1 MDYIKI
7 PLYLSG
13 PNATVDRT
21 DSVTI
26 GTAGSYGVHAFEVE
40 RGRNW
45 DDLSIK
51 ATFYQKPDNGE
62 NTTTPSDEV
71 IQISVVETG
80 DGLIPIPNEL
90 FETETDEVGST
101 QPQTWVTFSG
111 YDGENLKMNS
121 LRLMLEI
128 SDTGPTYTTAFT
140 PTPDIEEQLIN
151 AVKELRDAA
160 CECATQA
167 GEYSFEAAKS
177 ATAAK
182 ASEQNAYNSEVN
194 AASSELAAELSAQAA
209 EASELNA
216 KQSETIV
223 DGLVQ
228 KAENLYEEGAS
239 KIEAVF
245 EDSKEEV
252 EAIFNEGATK
262 VENIFN
268 QSTAK
273 IQEFT
278 DSAKDSSNK
287 AEEYAKQAKDSA
299 DAAKTSQ
306 DAALAS
312 ETNAKTSETNAS
324 KNASDAATSA
334 TNAGQSETNALGYA
348 NRASA
353 QATAAAESQRD
364 AASSR
369 DAAATSANSARTYML
384 DAKDYR
390 DDAQTAVESTIGYA
404 TQASGSASA
413 AQTSA
418 SKAATSEKNAHS
430 SEVNA
435 ASSATLSDRRAT
447 EAATSASN
455 AASSAQDA
463 ADSLADMEDLVAHMP
478 QINPENELWQTWNA
492 EEGQYEDTGV
502 LARGQGVAKGGQP
515 GQVLV
520 KNSVA
525 NYDTTW
531 VDQMEAIDVPVYSLV
546 KQDVAED
553 GFFATYYLTKNDV
566 QAGEKINIPKDYLVR
581 EAELLEVAE
590 TDVPYSG
597 AVIGDKYI
605 DFTINTQASDEDEKH
620 IYLPVKDLVDT
631 YLPGNGI
638 DITNDKV
645 SIKLDDAN
653 SNGLSVDAAGLKL
666 SLATTDKAGALSVED
681 KIKIDNAVNQTDIE
695 EAINAAVEDL
705 TNGTTEL
712 PYIKA
717 DGDVMSGPL
726 TVPTLNADEVVI
738 TNEGTDTVAISN
750 NPDTNNPKVWN
761 NTTQAY
767 NNLEVA
773 DPVNLQDA
781 ATKKY
786 VDQAV
791 ENAKDPALTATVEG
805 IVNGDTELPYIKKVD
820 GTYSGTLSGT
830 ALSVNSA
837 KVSNNIEIGGTRV
850 NDVPDEAALSIENP
864 STHSRENLYVAT
876 PTQNE
881 HAATKKYVDDKV
893 TSIDVSAQV
902 QPLAERVNAVE
913 AKNAE
918 QDTAIAELQ
927 TADEGFIKKS
937 GDTMSGL
944 LTLNQGLKNVNISD
958 PSYETN
964 LSANI
969 LSFKHD
975 STVEMLSMQ
984 GNKLKFTDSEA
995 QNLVQVEVGTPVEIN
1010 DAANKKYV
1018 DTTLAEAKS
1027 YTDNAVSG
1035 IASDETIQQIQSDID
1050 DIKDGTTDL
1059 PYIKDSGDTVT
1070 GSYDFTGATL
1080 NIAEPTS
1087 NTNPATKSYVDT
1099 KIAGIG
1105 EGGEVVAYTNGN
1117 GITISAEN
1125 VISVNVNTTNSNGLG
1140 VDINGLKLDLASST
1154 TAGAMSSTDKIK
1166 LDAVPTIE
1174 TVESSISEAI
1184 NALGIDEVKQDIT
1197 SLETSIDNIPVVSV
1211 SETNGSI
1218 KIDDVDTTVY
1228 THPVHTEAQ
1237 EGFYKVAVDTQG
1249 HVTATTPITKEDIT
1263 ILGIPAQD
1271 TTYTDATTTKSGLMS
1286 PTDKI
1291 ALNTAVEDIVD
1302 IKEDYVSN
1310 GVNNVAKGNPAVCED
1325 SVEWG
1330 LQGMRVYGKS
1340 TQDGIPSPEN
1350 PVPIASAGDDGEI
1363 NVKVIG
1369 KNLIDT
1375 SVEGKIKV
1383 DDGVTWT
1390 INTDGSVTIEG
1401 TAAGGRSIL
1410 RLFDKDFNPGIKTLH
1425 DGTYTLSLG
1434 VDSIPDGV
1442 SFLIGHYK
1450 GSVYAGNL
1458 ARLSSSTIEET
1469 FSIVD
1474 CGILDGYIQVDEGTT
1489 VNLTVY
1495 PQLEIGSTATPYE
1508 PYQSQSLTFQTPNG
1522 LLGVKVNADENFTD
1536 NTGQKWLCDVRDYAQ
1551 GIDTHNAFIVY
1562 WKNLS
1567 WAVIEDFFHTTS
1579 APYPNNSIPL
1589 SDWGQMSPYFVQT
1602 NPYSDSSDNIFWMF
1616 ESEICCRASQFTT
1629 IENFLTWLDTNDVYS
1644 VAQLETPYNT
1654 SIPADELAAYN
1665 ALHTYDGTTIVTS
1678 DDDLA
1683 YIEFQYI
1690 TPNQTHLP
1698 YIKDSGDI
1706 VNGDYTFNGKVN
1718 VSQPTENT
1726 NVANKEYVDQQVSS
1740 AREKQEKLDS
1750 YSGAVYTIASMEPNK
1765 LYNLRAVD
1773 LPDITVTA
1781 FAPPEDD
1788 NYVSVYHM
1796 IFQSNSTPVNLT
1808 LPDSVIYPEDFVI
1821 ETKHIYEINIVDNLL
1836 SYQSWPMA

>member
-45 DDLSIK
+45 DNLSIK

-128 SDTGPTYTTAFT
+128 SDTGPTYMTAFT

-273 IQEFT
+273 IQELT

-334 TNAGQSETNALGYA
+334 TNAEQSETNALGYA

-353 QATAAAESQRD
+353 QATAAAESQKD

-837 KVSNNIEIGGTRV
+837 KVFNNIEIGGTRV

-893 TSIDVSAQV
+893 TSVDVSAQV

-913 AKNAE
+913 AKNDE

-984 GNKLKFTDSEA
+984 GNKLKFTDSGV
-995 QNLVQVEVGTPVEIN
+995 QNLVRVEVGTPVEIN

-1018 DTTLAEAKS
+1018 DIVLAEAKS

-1050 DIKDGTTDL
+1050 DIKDGTIDL

-1140 VDINGLKLDLASST
+1140 VDANGLKLDLASPT
-1154 TAGAMSSTDKIK
+1154 TAGAMSSKDKIK
-1166 LDAVPTIE
+1166 LDAVPTTE

-1228 THPVHTEAQ
+1228 THPAHTEAQ

-1249 HVTATTPITKEDIT
+1249 HITATTPITKEDIT

-1286 PTDKI
+1286 ATDKI

-1442 SFLIGHYK
+1442 TFLIGHYK
-1450 GSVYAGNL
+1450 GSEYAGNL

-1469 FSIVD
+1469 FNIVD

-1489 VNLTVY
+1489 ISLTVY

-1508 PYQSQSLTFQTPNG
+1508 SYQSQSLTFQTPNG

-1602 NPYSDSSDNIFWMF
+1602 NPYNNQSDNIFWMF

-1654 SIPADELAAYN
+1654 SIPADELAAYK

-1750 YSGAVYTIASMEPNK
+1750 YSDAVYTIASMEPNK
-1765 LYNLRAVD
+1765 LYNLRAVN

-1796 IFQSNSTPVNLT
+1796 IFQSNSTSVNLT
-1808 LPDSVIYPEDFVI
+1808 LPDGVIYPKDFVI

-1836 SYQSWPMA
+1836 SYQSWPMS

>member
-1 MDYIKI
+1 MLI
-7 PLYLSG
+7 L
-13 PNATVDRT
+13 
-21 DSVTI
+21 
-26 GTAGSYGVHAFEVE
+26 
-40 RGRNW
+40 
-45 DDLSIK
+45 
-51 ATFYQKPDNGE
+51 
-62 NTTTPSDEV
+62 V
-71 IQISVVETG
+71 I
-80 DGLIPIPNEL
+80 
-90 FETETDEVGST
+90 
-101 QPQTWVTFSG
+101 
-111 YDGENLKMNS
+111 
-121 LRLMLEI
+121 
-128 SDTGPTYTTAFT
+128 
-140 PTPDIEEQLIN
+140 
-151 AVKELRDAA
+151 
-160 CECATQA
+160 
-167 GEYSFEAAKS
+167 
-177 ATAAK
+177 
-182 ASEQNAYNSEVN
+182 
-194 AASSELAAELSAQAA
+194 
-209 EASELNA
+209 
-216 KQSETIV
+216 
-223 DGLVQ
+223 
-228 KAENLYEEGAS
+228 
-239 KIEAVF
+239 
-245 EDSKEEV
+245 
-252 EAIFNEGATK
+252 
-262 VENIFN
+262 
-268 QSTAK
+268 
-273 IQEFT
+273 
-278 DSAKDSSNK
+278 
-287 AEEYAKQAKDSA
+287 
-299 DAAKTSQ
+299 
-306 DAALAS
+306 
-312 ETNAKTSETNAS
+312 
-324 KNASDAATSA
+324 
-334 TNAGQSETNALGYA
+334 
-348 NRASA
+348 
-353 QATAAAESQRD
+353 
-364 AASSR
+364 
-369 DAAATSANSARTYML
+369 
-384 DAKDYR
+384 
-390 DDAQTAVESTIGYA
+390 
-404 TQASGSASA
+404 
-413 AQTSA
+413 
-418 SKAATSEKNAHS
+418 
-430 SEVNA
+430 
-435 ASSATLSDRRAT
+435 
-447 EAATSASN
+447 
-455 AASSAQDA
+455 
-463 ADSLADMEDLVAHMP
+463 
-478 QINPENELWQTWNA
+478 
-492 EEGQYEDTGV
+492 
-502 LARGQGVAKGGQP
+502 
-515 GQVLV
+515 
-520 KNSVA
+520 
-525 NYDTTW
+525 
-531 VDQMEAIDVPVYSLV
+531 
-546 KQDVAED
+546 
-553 GFFATYYLTKNDV
+553 
-566 QAGEKINIPKDYLVR
+566 
-581 EAELLEVAE
+581 
-590 TDVPYSG
+590 
-597 AVIGDKYI
+597 
-605 DFTINTQASDEDEKH
+605 
-620 IYLPVKDLVDT
+620 
-631 YLPGNGI
+631 
-638 DITNDKV
+638 
-645 SIKLDDAN
+645 
-653 SNGLSVDAAGLKL
+653 
-666 SLATTDKAGALSVED
+666 
-681 KIKIDNAVNQTDIE
+681 
-695 EAINAAVEDL
+695 
-705 TNGTTEL
+705 
-712 PYIKA
+712 
-717 DGDVMSGPL
+717 
-726 TVPTLNADEVVI
+726 
-738 TNEGTDTVAISN
+738 
-750 NPDTNNPKVWN
+750 
-761 NTTQAY
+761 
-767 NNLEVA
+767 
-773 DPVNLQDA
+773 
-781 ATKKY
+781 
-786 VDQAV
+786 
-791 ENAKDPALTATVEG
+791 
-805 IVNGDTELPYIKKVD
+805 
-820 GTYSGTLSGT
+820 
-830 ALSVNSA
+830 
-837 KVSNNIEIGGTRV
+837 
-850 NDVPDEAALSIENP
+850 
-864 STHSRENLYVAT
+864 
-876 PTQNE
+876 
-881 HAATKKYVDDKV
+881 
-893 TSIDVSAQV
+893 
-902 QPLAERVNAVE
+902 
-913 AKNAE
+913 
-918 QDTAIAELQ
+918 
-927 TADEGFIKKS
+927 
-937 GDTMSGL
+937 
-944 LTLNQGLKNVNISD
+944 
-958 PSYETN
+958 
-964 LSANI
+964 
-969 LSFKHD
+969 
-975 STVEMLSMQ
+975 EMLSMQ
-984 GNKLKFTDSEA
+984 GNKLKFTDSGA
-995 QNLVQVEVGTPVEIN
+995 QSLVRVEVGTPVEIN

-1018 DTTLAEAKS
+1018 DTVLAEAKS

-1035 IASDETIQQIQSDID
+1035 IASDETIQQIQSDIN
-1050 DIKDGTTDL
+1050 DIKDGTIDL

-1117 GITISAEN
+1117 GIAISAEN
-1125 VISVNVNTTNSNGLG
+1125 VISVNVNATNSNGLG
-1140 VDINGLKLDLASST
+1140 VDANGLKLDLASST

-1166 LDAVPTIE
+1166 LDAVPTTE

-1197 SLETSIDNIPVVSV
+1197 TLEAAVDNIPVVSA
-1211 SETNGSI
+1211 SETNGNI
-1218 KIDDVDTTVY
+1218 KIDETDTTVY
-1228 THPVHTEAQ
+1228 THPTYTEAQ
-1237 EGFYKVAVDTQG
+1237 EGFYKVTVDEQG
-1249 HVTATTPITKEDIT
+1249 HVTTTTAVVKEDIT
-1263 ILGIPAQD
+1263 NLGIPAQD

-1286 PTDKI
+1286 ATDKI

-1551 GIDTHNAFIVY
+1551 CIDTHNAFIVY

-1750 YSGAVYTIASMEPNK
+1750 YSDAVYTIASMEPNK
-1765 LYNLRAVD
+1765 LYNLRAVN

-1796 IFQSNSTPVNLT
+1796 IFQSNSTSVNLT
-1808 LPDSVIYPEDFVI
+1808 LPDSVIYPEGFVI